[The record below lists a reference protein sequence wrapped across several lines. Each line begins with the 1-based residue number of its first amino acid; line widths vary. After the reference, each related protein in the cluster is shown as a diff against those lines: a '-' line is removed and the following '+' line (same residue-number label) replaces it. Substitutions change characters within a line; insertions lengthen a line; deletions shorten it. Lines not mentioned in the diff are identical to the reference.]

1 MSEVRLI
8 DANKLKEA
16 LEENRWYHTLP
27 NGDLGEGAN
36 SKTTVP
42 IYLADDVYRLI
53 DNAPTVRTDNY
64 AMGYQDGVRKVLSE
78 RSQGKWITDI
88 SDDPYMITYGWRCS
102 VCGKRQTHGTP
113 KYCMHCGSKMEE

>member
-1 MSEVRLI
+1 MRSI
-8 DANKLKEA
+8 DADALKEK

-53 DNAPTVRTDNY
+53 DNAPTID
-64 AMGYQDGVRKVLSE
+64 KPVLVMFDTARWE
-78 RSQGKWITDI
+78 RDVNENLNI
-88 SDDPYMITYGWRCS
+88 MIRFGWKCS
-102 VCGKRQTHGTP
+102 ACEKRQSYGMTP
-113 KYCMHCGSKMEE
+113 HCPFCGAEMINGSKFQEGE